1 MEGMNSQTGVLALWN
16 DCAAGHEELY
26 DQWYH
31 GEHFFDRVS
40 IKGFRVG
47 RRHESLGGHPR
58 FFTYYETESAAVLF
72 SSAYQAQLDQPS
84 PLTKEVMA
92 GVFINVTRTVCACVQ
107 RSGRERGGFVVT
119 MSTREHG
126 REDELKTTALLF
138 ADVSG
143 VVRTEVWVPVIDSGQ
158 SHTEPRQEEQIRG
171 QDQTIA
177 SCLVLHL
184 TREDSARRVIDQ
196 LASETDADW
205 DIGVYRLLSELRHED
220 CR

>member
-1 MEGMNSQTGVLALWN
+1 MNSQTGVLALWN

-40 IKGFRVG
+40 IKGFRMG

-84 PLTKEVMA
+84 LLTKEVMA

-126 REDELKTTALLF
+126 REDELKTTALSF
-138 ADVSG
+138 ADISG

-196 LASETDADW
+196 LASETEADW
-205 DIGVYRLLSELRHED
+205 DMGVYRLLSELRHED

>member
-1 MEGMNSQTGVLALWN
+1 MEGMNPQTGVLALWN

-26 DQWYH
+26 DTWYH

-40 IKGFRVG
+40 IEGFRVG
-47 RRHESLGGHPR
+47 RRHESLDGHPR
-58 FFTYYETESAAVLF
+58 FFTYYETESTDVLF
-72 SSAYQAQLDQPS
+72 SSAYQTQLDQPS
-84 PLTKEVMA
+84 LLTKEVMT

-126 REDELKTTALLF
+126 KEEGLKTTALLF

-143 VVRTEVWVPVIDSGQ
+143 VVRTEVWVRVIDSGQ
-158 SHTEPRQEEQIRG
+158 SHTGARKEEQIRG
-171 QDQTIA
+171 QDQTVE
-177 SCLVLHL
+177 SCLVIHL
-184 TREDSARRVIDQ
+184 TRDDSARRVVDR
-196 LASETDADW
+196 LTSETDADW
-205 DIGVYRLLSELRHED
+205 DMGVYRLLSELRHED

>member
-1 MEGMNSQTGVLALWN
+1 M
-16 DCAAGHEELY
+16 
-26 DQWYH
+26 
-31 GEHFFDRVS
+31 
-40 IKGFRVG
+40 G

-84 PLTKEVMA
+84 LLTKEVMA

-196 LASETDADW
+196 LTTETDADW

>member
-1 MEGMNSQTGVLALWN
+1 MERINPQTGVLALWN
-16 DCAAGHEELY
+16 DCAVGHEELY
-26 DQWYH
+26 DKWYH
-31 GEHFFDRVS
+31 GEHFYDRVS

-47 RRHESLGGHPR
+47 RRHESLGGHPG

-84 PLTKEVMA
+84 LLTKEVMA

-126 REDELKTTALLF
+126 KEEGLKTTALLF
-138 ADVSG
+138 AELPG
-143 VVRTEVWVPVIDSGQ
+143 VVRTEVWVRVIDSGQ
-158 SHTEPRQEEQIRG
+158 SHTGARKEEQIRG
-171 QDQTIA
+171 QDQTVE

-184 TREDSARRVIDQ
+184 TREDSARRVVDQ

-205 DIGVYRLLSELRHED
+205 DMGVYRLLSELRHED